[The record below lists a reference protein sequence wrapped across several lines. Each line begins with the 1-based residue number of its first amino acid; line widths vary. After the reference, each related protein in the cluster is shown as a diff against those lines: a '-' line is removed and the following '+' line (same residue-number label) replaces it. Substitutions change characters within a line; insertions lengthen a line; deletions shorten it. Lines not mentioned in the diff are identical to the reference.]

1 MGDKERRR
9 EGVMVPEPWTQGAEW
24 AMKLLSESRL
34 AVPGQLL
41 TRPAL
46 TYAYSAMVSGD
57 ADNLLY
63 PPEHYKIKGGWQ
75 EGAAGRVGRQRSDVT
90 TGAESEVTKR
100 SGATR
105 RSVRRRG

>member
-24 AMKLLSESRL
+24 AMKLLGASRL
-34 AVPGQLL
+34 AMPGQRL

-63 PPEHYKIKGGWQ
+63 PPEHYKIKRGGGW
-75 EGAAGRVGRQRSDVT
+75 
-90 TGAESEVTKR
+90 TKE
-100 SGATR
+100 
-105 RSVRRRG
+105 

>member
-1 MGDKERRR
+1 
-9 EGVMVPEPWTQGAEW
+9 
-24 AMKLLSESRL
+24 MKLLSESRL
-34 AVPGQLL
+34 AVPGQRL
-41 TRPAL
+41 TPPAL

-105 RSVRRRG
+105 RSVRRG

>member
-34 AVPGQLL
+34 AVPGQRL
-41 TRPAL
+41 TPPAL

-63 PPEHYKIKGGWQ
+63 PPEHYKIKRGGGW
-75 EGAAGRVGRQRSDVT
+75 
-90 TGAESEVTKR
+90 TKE
-100 SGATR
+100 
-105 RSVRRRG
+105 